1 MALPVDARETN
12 ALRGKGKL
20 QRVLHKRENRLSL
33 HKTTQ
38 LMTKALMTKARLL
51 LVVGVAGT
59 TQAITHVRSQR
70 EMHNRGQMVDITIRG
85 PVRAVS

>member
-33 HKTTQ
+33 HKITQ
-38 LMTKALMTKARLL
+38 LMTKARLL

-59 TQAITHVRSQR
+59 TQAITQVRSQR

>member
-33 HKTTQ
+33 HKITQ
-38 LMTKALMTKARLL
+38 LMTKARLL

-59 TQAITHVRSQR
+59 TQAITQVRSQR
-70 EMHNRGQMVDITIRG
+70 EMHNRGQMVGITIRG